1 MDLPDY
7 SRWVASGT
15 LFFEKAGFNARVS
28 ARHRSSFQ
36 GIFVGFGGER
46 ELRRALK
53 ETIVDA
59 QIGYD
64 FQESSPLNGLSLF
77 VQGQNLTDEPFVSVD
92 NGAPLQI
99 RNYQTYGRRFM
110 AGFNYKF

>member
-1 MDLPDY
+1 M
-7 SRWVASGT
+7 
-15 LFFEKAGFNARVS
+15 
-28 ARHRSSFQ
+28 
-36 GIFVGFGGER
+36 
-46 ELRRALK
+46 K

-59 QIGYD
+59 QVGYD
-64 FQESSPLNGLSLF
+64 FKDTSPLHGLSLF